1 LPDPFLVV
9 FAGAP
14 GVGKS
19 TLARALAR
27 ELRAAY
33 LDKDTIKDAALALGR
48 ELRVENSMQ
57 FAGALSYTL
66 LVPLARDNLTLG
78 THVIIDSPAG
88 YRAFQDAVEQLV
100 RSVKVNFKLVEC
112 ITTDEALLRERIER
126 RAPDMPEH
134 RVRDWD
140 GYQQARERL
149 ERMSGPR
156 LVVDTAEAVPVNLHK
171 ITHVL
176 GIDPPDRADRPDRPD
191 RSDRVAEDGP
201 DVQEKM
207 EKP

>member
-1 LPDPFLVV
+1 MAEPLLIV
-9 FAGAP
+9 FAGLP

-48 ELRVENSMQ
+48 EMKVENAMQ
-57 FAGALSYTL
+57 YAGALSYTL
-66 LVPLARDNLTLG
+66 LIPIARDNLTVG

-88 YRAFQDAVEQLV
+88 HRTFQDAIEDLV
-100 RSVKVNFKLVEC
+100 RGVKVNFKLIEC

-126 RAPDMPEH
+126 RAPELPDH

-140 GYQQARERL
+140 AFQQARERL

-156 LVVDTAEAVPVNLHK
+156 LLVDTAETVATNLHK
-171 ITHVL
+171 IMNTLGLDQTHSGAASGESV
-176 GIDPPDRADRPDRPD
+176 DERKTEN
-191 RSDRVAEDGP
+191 S
-201 DVQEKM
+201 
-207 EKP
+207 

>member
-1 LPDPFLVV
+1 MADPLLVV

-33 LDKDTIKDAALALGR
+33 LDKDTIKDAALELGR
-48 ELRVENSMQ
+48 ELKVENAMQ

-66 LVPLARDNLTLG
+66 LIPIARDNLTVG
-78 THVIIDSPAG
+78 TDVIIDSPAG
-88 YRAFQDAVEQLV
+88 YRTFQDAIEQLV
-100 RSVKVNFKLVEC
+100 RGVKVSFKLIEC
-112 ITTDEALLRERIER
+112 ITTDETLLRERIER
-126 RAPDMPEH
+126 RGPDLPEH

-140 GYQQARERL
+140 AYQQARERL

-156 LVVDTAEAVPVNLHK
+156 LVVDTAETVPTNLRK
-171 ITHVL
+171 IMNAL
-176 GIDPPDRADRPDRPD
+176 GLHLSDSSGIAAASVDDRKTENP
-191 RSDRVAEDGP
+191 
-201 DVQEKM
+201 
-207 EKP
+207 

>member
-1 LPDPFLVV
+1 MPDPFLVV

-33 LDKDTIKDAALALGR
+33 LDKDTIKDAALALAR
-48 ELRVENSMQ
+48 ELKIENAMR
-57 FAGALSYTL
+57 FAGGLSYSL

-78 THVIIDSPAG
+78 THVVIDSPAG
-88 YRAFQDAVEQLV
+88 HRAFQEAIEQMV
-100 RSVKVNFKLVEC
+100 RNVKVDFRLVEC
-112 ITTDEALLRERIER
+112 ITTDENLLRERIER
-126 RAPDMPEH
+126 RAPELPEH

-149 ERMSGPR
+149 ERISGQR
-156 LVVDTAEAVPVNLHK
+156 LVVDTAEPVPVNLRK
-171 ITHVL
+171 ITNAL
-176 GIDPPDRADRPDRPD
+176 EIDSLDRAGGLAAHDQSVSERKT
-191 RSDRVAEDGP
+191 
-201 DVQEKM
+201 EKH
-207 EKP
+207 

>member
-1 LPDPFLVV
+1 MADPLLVV

-33 LDKDTIKDAALALGR
+33 LDKDTIKDAALELGR
-48 ELRVENSMQ
+48 ELKVENALQ
-57 FAGALSYTL
+57 LAGALSYAL
-66 LVPLARDNLTLG
+66 LVPIARDNLTVG
-78 THVIIDSPAG
+78 TDVIIDSPAG
-88 YRAFQDAVEQLV
+88 YRSFQDAIERLV
-100 RSVKVNFKLVEC
+100 RSVKVSFKLIEC

-126 RAPDMPEH
+126 RSPDLPEH

-140 GYQQARERL
+140 AYQQARERL

-156 LVVDTAEAVPVNLHK
+156 LVVDTAEPVPTNLRK
-171 ITHVL
+171 ILNAL
-176 GIDPPDRADRPDRPD
+176 GLNLPESSGMTAAASVDDRKTEN
-191 RSDRVAEDGP
+191 S
-201 DVQEKM
+201 
-207 EKP
+207 

>member
-1 LPDPFLVV
+1 MADPFLIV

-48 ELRVENSMQ
+48 ELKIENPMQ

-78 THVIIDSPAG
+78 THVVIDSPAG
-88 YRAFQDAVEQLV
+88 YRAFQDAIELLV
-100 RSVKVNFKLVEC
+100 RSVKVNFRLVEC

-126 RAPDMPEH
+126 RAPTCPTTVCVIGM
-134 RVRDWD
+134 RI
-140 GYQQARERL
+140 
-149 ERMSGPR
+149 S
-156 LVVDTAEAVPVNLHK
+156 K
-171 ITHVL
+171 
-176 GIDPPDRADRPDRPD
+176 RA
-191 RSDRVAEDGP
+191 SALSA
-201 DVQEKM
+201 
-207 EKP
+207 

>member
-1 LPDPFLVV
+1 MAEPFLVI

-33 LDKDTIKDAALALGR
+33 LDKDTIKDATLALGR
-48 ELRVENSMQ
+48 ELKVENALQ

-66 LVPLARDNLTLG
+66 LIPIARDNLTVG
-78 THVIIDSPAG
+78 THVVVDSPAG
-88 YRAFQDAVEQLV
+88 YKTFQDAIEELV
-100 RSVKVNFKLVEC
+100 RAVKVNFKLIEC

-126 RAPDMPEH
+126 RAPDLPEH

-140 GYQQARERL
+140 AFQQARERL

-156 LVVDTAEAVPVNLHK
+156 LLVDTAETVATNLRK
-171 ITHVL
+171 IMSAL
-176 GIDPPDRADRPDRPD
+176 GLDLPDSTPAAG
-191 RSDRVAEDGP
+191 AESVD
-201 DVQEKM
+201 QRNT